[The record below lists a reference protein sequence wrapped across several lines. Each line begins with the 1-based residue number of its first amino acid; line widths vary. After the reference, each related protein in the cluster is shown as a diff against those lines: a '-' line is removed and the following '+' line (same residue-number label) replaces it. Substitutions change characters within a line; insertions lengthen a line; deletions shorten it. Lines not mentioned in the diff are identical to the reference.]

1 MYILEIFVDPSL
13 SDSVRTYYEKY
24 NNKNAGDSGID
35 LLNVSE
41 INVRPFE
48 QVTLNFGIKCQMTHL
63 NTETGTTELS
73 GYYLY
78 PRSSISKTPLVLK
91 NSVGIIDSGY
101 RGNIMAKV
109 QNIPKV
115 IYPENNNEES
125 SILEVL
131 GNAMSYKIEE
141 DSRLFQ
147 ICSPTLEPIVVKVV
161 DSLEG
166 LSRSSRGEGGFGST
180 DALSVEV

>member
-101 RGNIMAKV
+101 RGNIKALFDCVFDSNFSNFSKFEL
-109 QNIPKV
+109 QSNK
-115 IYPENNNEES
+115 
-125 SILEVL
+125 
-131 GNAMSYKIEE
+131 SYI
-141 DSRLFQ
+141 Q
-147 ICSPTLEPIVVKVV
+147 ICSPNIEYPMKVYIVN
-161 DSLEG
+161 DLQSLG
-166 LSRSSRGEGGFGST
+166 KNTVRGDGGFGST
-180 DALSVEV
+180 D